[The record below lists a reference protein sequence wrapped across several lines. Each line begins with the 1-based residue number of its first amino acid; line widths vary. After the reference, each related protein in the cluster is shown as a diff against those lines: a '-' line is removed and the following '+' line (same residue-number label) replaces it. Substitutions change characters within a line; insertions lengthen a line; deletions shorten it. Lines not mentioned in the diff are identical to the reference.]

1 MAEDLAKLQVK
12 VEAHVDDYVKDIKKA
27 DSETKKAV
35 DSMTKETERLKKQS
49 SSMGMWKNTGK
60 LIADS
65 VKHAIPNIK
74 AMNAEI
80 KNYVKEA
87 QVAAGVKVY
96 TDEYAETRKNIEK
109 TRKKLNELRQE
120 EKALQQMGES
130 SGESD
135 RYRSLRKSAEKT
147 QAELDALHEK
157 MKKLEDDGDAQ
168 EYTPKYQKT
177 IDAMLA
183 EQKRVAE
190 LQKELDT
197 RRKSGSSMTY
207 ITEQGKLGN
216 VKDDLEESRRKV
228 KDLEKQLEDL
238 EKRGKDWQPTEAARK
253 LSDQMEQTSEKLGK
267 YRTEMTELRADG
279 VDRGTDAWIKN
290 QKEIAKARGEME
302 KYKIM
307 SRNMESSGE
316 DIKKGTGGVAAS
328 VKAVVSEMKKS
339 LGQTKVGKAASIG
352 WGGATKLFKG
362 VTSGAKLATTAI
374 KKCSGAAASLIHRFS
389 NGISAAGRF
398 AKGLLSLGRGARNT
412 AGGFQG
418 GLKGLLMY
426 GLGIRSLFALV
437 NRLRS
442 VLTEGMN
449 NLAQYSDSTNGSL
462 SMLMSS
468 LTQLK
473 NALATAFAPIL
484 NAAAPM
490 LNLLI
495 QKVTAAVTALGQLF
509 ASLTG
514 QSGFVAAKRVNQDY
528 AKSLNSNADSAKK
541 ANKENKKLQNTLFG
555 FDQINKL
562 NDNSDSGD
570 TTDTNTGG
578 GLTPADMFESVPLD
592 SKVSDFAKKL
602 KEAWKNADFTE
613 IGQIVG
619 TKLNNALNQIPWGP
633 IQETAQK
640 VGKSIGTFISGFVEV
655 PDLGTNIGKTIA
667 EAVNTG
673 VGGINAFL
681 DNTKWDSVGKFIGD
695 GLNGVVDT
703 VDWPGIG
710 HLYAQ
715 KWNAVFTTIGEAART
730 FQWPDFGKNLADG
743 VNQAIADF
751 DWAENGARV
760 GDLVKGLLD
769 TVLSFVS
776 ETDWKQIGTSVATF
790 IANIDWPGI
799 FTRALSAILDVP
811 KIVWNLLT
819 GAIEAIDWYSAVRA
833 IPSTIYDFLTNYD
846 WKSLLTSVGDLLG
859 AAWQAAFAI
868 GSAVLDIVKDSGASI
883 VNGLKN
889 GIKKAFST
897 IGSWIRKHIFDPFME
912 KFKNLFG
919 IHSPS
924 TVMSEMGKNLI
935 AGMLKGITEKI
946 SDIKQKFSEIKDAIG
961 KKWDEVKTDTSKKWK
976 QINDD
981 TSKKIGNLRDDAKTK
996 FEEIRSKI
1004 SDKWSSV
1011 SQNTETSWNNTK
1023 TSLSQKWSGI
1033 RSDAASKFENIRST
1047 VAQKWT
1053 NLHGNTTSTWSQ
1065 IGIGLKNTWSDLKG
1079 NASRAFGSISS
1090 NILSCFRN
1098 LKNSLKSTMSG
1109 VANAIISPIGSAVNG
1124 VISGV
1129 NWILGKVGS
1138 RKSFAKWQVPKF
1150 ARGSEGLQADTL
1162 GVVNDQ
1168 PGGIYREMVIRP
1180 DGSAFVPQGR
1190 NVPLMMEKGTQIV
1203 PAKQTQQYLSMMP
1216 HFKNGI
1222 GSKIKDTISDVWSY
1236 VSHPSKLVDLALEK
1250 FADVGNAAEPGL
1262 SIAKGVVSQVKGS
1275 ITDFVKNLFSE
1286 STPKVNYVASKGVEQ
1301 WRSLAVKA
1309 LQLTGQYSAAN
1320 LNSLLYQMQTESS
1333 GNPNAINLWDSNAKR
1348 GTPSK
1353 GLMQVIDPTFRA
1365 YAMAPYNQNV
1375 WDPLSNMIASIRY
1388 AVSRYGSL
1396 GRAYQGHG
1404 YASGGFPQTGEFFM
1418 ARESGPELV
1427 GRMGSRNAVAN
1438 NDQIT
1443 EGIKGAVFEAMLDA
1457 FQASGIFEQ
1466 KSEAN
1471 KDVTLELTIKA
1482 DSETLYKVVRKGK
1495 EKHDGRYY
1503 VIETI

>member
-1 MAEDLAKLQVK
+1 MAEDLAKLQV
-12 VEAHVDDYVKDIKKA
+12 VIEATNAPLKKELKKA
-27 DSETKKAV
+27 QDMV
-35 DSMTKETERLKKQS
+35 KEASGNMEKQS
-49 SSMGMWKNTGK
+49 S
-60 LIADS
+60 
-65 VKHAIPNIK
+65 VKAFSGEITK
-74 AMNAEI
+74 AQQLAKKMRQI
-80 KNYVKEA
+80 VKEA
-87 QVAAGVKVY
+87 QVQAGTKVY
-96 TDEYAETRKNIEK
+96 TEEYKTVQKEADNAKRK
-109 TRKKLNELRQE
+109 LRQLREE
-120 EKALQQMGES
+120 EKALEQMGQSQGMSEQYQKV
-130 SGESD
+130 SD
-135 RYRSLRKSAEKT
+135 SAKKA
-147 QAELDALHEK
+147 QRELDALKKKMEELEQDGKEK
-157 MKKLEDDGDAQ
+157 QVAPKFAKVDGEYRVEKEKLENLKQ
-168 EYTPKYQKT
+168 EYENRRKNRLTMQDVDSDGKL
-177 IDAMLA
+177 INI
-183 EQKRVAE
+183 EEE
-190 LQKELDT
+190 LSKSLDCVEALEAKIKEL
-197 RRKSGSSMTY
+197 RK
-207 ITEQGKLGN
+207 EGK
-216 VKDDLEESRRKV
+216 E
-228 KDLEKQLEDL
+228 
-238 EKRGKDWQPTEAARK
+238 WQPTEAAIK
-253 LSDQMEQTSEKLGK
+253 LSGQMEQASEKLGK
-267 YRTEMTELRADG
+267 YQSQMTQMRADG

-290 QKEIAKARGEME
+290 QKAINQATQKQAKYQNMKA
-302 KYKIM
+302 
-307 SRNMESSGE
+307 NMENAGT
-316 DIKKGTGGVAAS
+316 DMKGTKITGISGMLYEI
-328 VKAVVSEMKKS
+328 KAFKERLKANLKEAFE
-339 LGQTKVGKAASIG
+339 GTKVGKG
-352 WGGATKLFKG
+352 WGDISRLLGMISKEAERASTK
-362 VTSGAKLATTAI
+362 I

-389 NGISAAGRF
+389 NGISVAGRF

-418 GLKGLLMY
+418 GPKGLLMY

-449 NLAQYSDSTNGSL
+449 NLAQYNDSTNGSL

-562 NDNSDSGD
+562 NDNSDSDDNAG
-570 TTDTNTGG
+570 TSTGG
-578 GLTPADMFESVPLD
+578 GLTPADMFESVPFD
-592 SKVSDFAKKL
+592 SKVSDFVKKL
-602 KEAWKNADFTE
+602 KDAWKNADFTE

-619 TKLNNALNQIPWGP
+619 TKLNDALNRIPWGP
-633 IQETAQK
+633 IQNTSRK

-681 DNTKWDSVGKFIGD
+681 DNTRWDSVGKFIGD
-695 GLNGVVDT
+695 GLNGAADT

-715 KWNAVFTTIGEAART
+715 KWNAVFAVIGEAART
-730 FQWPDFGKNLADG
+730 FKWTGFGQDLAG
-743 VNQAIADF
+743 GLNAAITDF
-751 DWAENGARV
+751 DWAGNGVRV
-760 GDLVKGLLD
+760 GDLAKGLLN
-769 TVLSFVS
+769 TIVAVLEQTDWRKLGNSVRTFVVSIDWSGIVS
-776 ETDWKQIGTSVATF
+776 ELARGF
-790 IANIDWPGI
+790 
-799 FTRALSAILDVP
+799 
-811 KIVWNLLT
+811 
-819 GAIEAIDWYSAVRA
+819 GAAFGS
-833 IPSTIYDFLTNYD
+833 
-846 WKSLLTSVGDLLG
+846 LG
-859 AAWQAAFAI
+859 ALIGGLVGEAFKSAQKYFAQKTKECGGNAFLGFLKGIRDAIIGIGAW
-868 GSAVLDIVKDSGASI
+868 
-883 VNGLKN
+883 
-889 GIKKAFST
+889 IKKN
-897 IGSWIRKHIFDPFME
+897 IFDPFM
-912 KFKNLFG
+912 KGFKSVFE

-924 TVMSEMGKNLI
+924 KVMAEMGKYLI
-935 AGMLKGITEKI
+935 EGMLNGITDKI
-946 SDIKQKFSEIKDAIG
+946 SDIKQKFSEIKDAIS
-961 KKWDEVKTDTSKKWK
+961 KKWEEVKTDTSKKWK

-981 TSKKIGNLRDDAKTK
+981 TSKKIANLRDDAKTK

-1011 SQNTETSWNNTK
+1011 RQNTEISWNNTK
-1023 TSLSQKWSGI
+1023 TSLAQKWSGI
-1033 RSDAASKFENIRST
+1033 RSDASSKFENIRST

-1065 IGIGLKNTWSDLKG
+1065 IGSSLKNTWSDLKG
-1079 NASRAFGSISS
+1079 NASRAFGTISD
-1090 NILSCFRN
+1090 NILNCFRN

-1138 RKSFAKWQVPKF
+1138 SKAFAKWQVPKF
-1150 ARGSEGLQADTL
+1150 ANGSEGLQADTL

-1216 HFKNGI
+1216 HFKTGI
-1222 GSKIKDTISDVWSY
+1222 GTKIKDTISDVWSY
-1236 VSHPSKLVDLALEK
+1236 VSHPSKLVDLAIEK
-1250 FADVGNAAEPGL
+1250 FADVGKAAEPGL
-1262 SIAKGVVSQVKGS
+1262 SIAKGVISQVKGS

-1286 STPKVNYVASKGVEQ
+1286 SAPKVNYVASKGVEQ
-1301 WRSLAVKA
+1301 WRSLAIKA

-1365 YAMAPYNQNV
+1365 YAMAPYNQNI

-1396 GRAYQGHG
+1396 GRAYRGHG
-1404 YASGGFPQTGEFFM
+1404 YASGGFPQNGEFFM

-1457 FQASGIFEQ
+1457 FQAGGIFEQ
-1466 KSEAN
+1466 KSDAN